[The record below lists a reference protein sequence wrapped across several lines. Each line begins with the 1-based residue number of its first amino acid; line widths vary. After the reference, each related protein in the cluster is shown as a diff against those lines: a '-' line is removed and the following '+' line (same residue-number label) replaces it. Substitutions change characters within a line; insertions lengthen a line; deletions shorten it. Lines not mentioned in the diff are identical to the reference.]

1 MVPVYLSGDCS
12 TVTCAYGATCKV
24 ISGVAKCECDF
35 TCSDGTS
42 FVCGSD
48 LKTYDNECKMRE
60 AACNAKKSVNVL
72 VRDKC
77 G

>member
-1 MVPVYLSGDCS
+1 MN
-12 TVTCAYGATCKV
+12 VTSHALIVQVSSA
-24 ISGVAKCECDF
+24 AQ
-35 TCSDGTS
+35 
-42 FVCGSD
+42 D

-60 AACNAKKSVNVL
+60 AACNAKKDISVL